1 MAHRGKH
8 PDDNHYFVAQANIS
22 QRMNAAAADMAY
34 LLSRGYAD
42 ASAIQLVGN
51 RYQLHRR
58 QQMALRRMVAAPQD
72 AQNRLSKLW
81 QPNPDAPQRLA
92 IDGYNLL
99 IFLEAALS
107 DGFLFEGAD
116 TCLRDLS
123 GVHGSYHTVEETQ
136 RAIEIAA
143 QGIALLP
150 LTAVCWVFDAPVS
163 NSGRLCTKFREFAR
177 QANFPL
183 PFEWEV
189 RLVNN
194 ADTEI
199 IALAQDGWI
208 AVSTDAYI
216 LDTVATWYDLSRQ
229 LQAKFIPNASI
240 LRYISL

>member
-1 MAHRGKH
+1 MSHRGKH

-22 QRMNAAAADMAY
+22 QRMNDAAADMAY

-42 ASAIQLVGN
+42 ASALQLVGN

-58 QQMALRRMVAAPQD
+58 QQMALRRMVAAPAD
-72 AQNRLSKLW
+72 VQNRLAKIW
-81 QPNPDAPQRLA
+81 QPQPDKPQRLA

-107 DGFLFEGAD
+107 DGFLFQGAD

-123 GVHGSYHTVEETQ
+123 GVHGSYHSVEETPQ
-136 RAIEIAA
+136 AIIIAA
-143 QGIALLP
+143 AGLAKLP
-150 LTAVCWVFDAPVS
+150 ISEVCWVFDAPVS

-177 QANFPL
+177 QPDFPL

-194 ADTEI
+194 ADAEI
-199 IALAQDGWI
+199 IALAQNGWV
-208 AVSTDAYI
+208 AVSTDAFI
-216 LDTVATWYDLSRQ
+216 LDTVPMWCNLSQQ
-229 LQAKFIPNASI
+229 LQTDFIPNASI
-240 LRYISL
+240 LRFV